1 LTFLSANVVPDN
13 RNRSAIL
20 QTIQIT
26 RRVTMATPAEAQPA
40 LSSPSLGARE
50 RAARFCRSFGLRVPI
65 LQAPMAGAC
74 PASLASAVANAG
86 GMGGLGALTT
96 PPAGIA
102 DWVREFRDQSNG
114 GFQINLWIPD
124 PPPVRDPEH
133 ERKVR
138 EFLGKW
144 GPPVPAEAGNVA
156 PLDFV
161 AQCQVLLAAAPRV
174 VSSIM
179 GLFPDKFIAEIK
191 ARGIA
196 WFACATT
203 LAEARAAVGAGADAI
218 VAQGSEAG
226 GHRGAFDA
234 AAAERQSVG
243 LFALVPR
250 LADKLSVP
258 IIATGGI
265 GDARGI
271 AAALTLGASTVQIG
285 TALLRCPEAG
295 TNPAWADALAELEP
309 EATMLTRAFSGRLGR
324 AIATDYVRAAA
335 APGAP
340 PPAPY
345 PVQRALTAAM
355 RDAAGRSH
363 EIHRMQAWAGQAAA
377 LARSEPAGELV
388 LRLWQ
393 EAEALLPAG

>member
-1 LTFLSANVVPDN
+1 
-13 RNRSAIL
+13 
-20 QTIQIT
+20 
-26 RRVTMATPAEAQPA
+26 MATPAEVRSG
-40 LSSPSLGARE
+40 LSSTSLAARE
-50 RAARFCRSFGLRVPI
+50 RAQRFCQRFGLRVPI

-74 PASLASAVANAG
+74 PASLAGAVANAG
-86 GMGGLGALTT
+86 GLGGLGALTT

-102 DWVREFRDQSNG
+102 DWVRQFRDQSNG

-124 PPPVRDPEH
+124 PPPVRDLES
-133 ERKVR
+133 ERAVR

-144 GPPVPAEAGNVA
+144 GPPVPADAGDAV
-156 PLDFV
+156 PLDFA
-161 AQCQVLLAAAPRV
+161 AQCEALLAAAPRV

-179 GLFPDKFIAEIK
+179 GLFPEKFIVEIK

-203 LAEARAAVGAGADAI
+203 LAEARAAVAAGADAI

-234 AAAERQSVG
+234 AAAEHQSVG

-258 IIATGGI
+258 VIATGGI

-271 AAALTLGASTVQIG
+271 AAALTLGASAVQLG
-285 TALLRCPEAG
+285 TALLRCPEAR

-309 EATMLTRAFSGRLGR
+309 EATMPTRALSGRLGR
-324 AIATDYVRAAA
+324 AIATNYVRAAA
-335 APGAP
+335 APEAP

-363 EIHRMQAWAGQAAA
+363 DVHRMQAWAGQAAA
-377 LARSEPAGELV
+377 LARAEPAGDLV
-388 LRLWQ
+388 LRLWR